1 MKGKVSPDATEIMSS
16 LNLVNKYTSDI
27 NSNTSKNIHNIVSL
41 LAKTTVFLF
50 CFSKNTKTYLT
61 LLYCFPRNFDTD
73 HGKPNLYVLLFQ
85 IID

>member
-41 LAKTTVFLF
+41 LAKTTFCFVLAKIQKRISLF
-50 CFSKNTKTYLT
+50 CTAS
-61 LLYCFPRNFDTD
+61 PRNFDTD
-73 HGKPNLYVLLFQ
+73 HVKPNLYF
-85 IID
+85 